1 MSQPFKSDKSAKTE
15 NGALHPAS
23 EQQLETFIDAIWM
36 ERGLSEN
43 TLNAYRADLT
53 GLAKWLST
61 QNHQDLLYASRSQI
75 LEYLTYRVNQGI
87 KSRSTARLLSSIKR
101 FYQYCVREQLIKVD
115 PSDRIDAPKLGRSLP
130 KFLSEAEVEALLDAP
145 DLKDPLGVR
154 DRTMLELLYA
164 TGLRVSELVGLR
176 MEQINLRQGVVRVQ
190 GKGNKERLVPLGEE
204 AQSWLETYLQDAR
217 HQITPAAASDY
228 VFTTRRKSAMTRQAF
243 WYLIKRYAN
252 KVGIKKHLTPHTLR
266 HCFATHLLNH
276 GADLRVVQMLL
287 GHSDLS
293 TTQIYTHVAR
303 ERLRSL
309 HAAHHPRG

>member
-1 MSQPFKSDKSAKTE
+1 MSQPSSAE
-15 NGALHPAS
+15 DAVLHPAS
-23 EQQLETFIDAIWM
+23 EQQLETFLDAIWM

-43 TLNAYRADLT
+43 TLNAYRADLS
-53 GLAKWLST
+53 GLAKWFYAQYQL
-61 QNHQDLLYASRSQI
+61 DLLQVSRSQI
-75 LEYLTYRVNQGI
+75 LEYLTCRVNQGI

-101 FYQYCVREQLIKVD
+101 FYQYYVREQLIKTD

-130 KFLSEAEVEALLDAP
+130 KYLSEAEVEALLDSP

-164 TGLRVSELVGLR
+164 TGLRVSELVALKID
-176 MEQINLRQGVVRVQ
+176 QINLRQGVVRVQ

-204 AQSWLETYLQDAR
+204 AQSWLEQYLSDAR

-228 VFTTRRKSAMTRQAF
+228 VFTTRRQSAMTRQAF
-243 WYLIKRYAN
+243 WYLVKRYAN
-252 KVGIKKHLTPHTLR
+252 KVGIKKHITPHTLR

>member
-1 MSQPFKSDKSAKTE
+1 MNQPPSSEEVAMH
-15 NGALHPAS
+15 AAS

-43 TLNAYRADLT
+43 TLNAYRTDLS
-53 GLAKWLST
+53 GLAKWLYS
-61 QNHQDLLYASRSQI
+61 QYQQDLLHASRSQI
-75 LEYLTYRVNQGI
+75 LDYLSDRVTQGI

-101 FYQYCVREQLIKVD
+101 FYQYCVREQSIKED

-164 TGLRVSELVGLR
+164 TGLRVSELVALK
-176 MEQINLRQGVVRVQ
+176 MDQINLRQGVVRVQ

-204 AQSWLETYLQDAR
+204 ALSWLEDYLKDAR

-228 VFTTRRKSAMTRQAF
+228 VFTTRRQSAMTRQAF

>member
-1 MSQPFKSDKSAKTE
+1 MSQSSRQRTD
-15 NGALHPAS
+15 GALHPAS
-23 EQQLETFIDAIWM
+23 ERQLETFIDAIWM

-43 TLNAYRADLT
+43 TLNAYRTDLA
-53 GLAKWLST
+53 GLAKWLYA
-61 QNHQDLLYASRSQI
+61 QFQQDVLHATRSQI
-75 LEYLTYRVNQGI
+75 LEYLTYRVGQGT

-101 FYQYCVREQLIKVD
+101 YYQFCVREQLIKLD
-115 PSDRIDAPKLGRSLP
+115 PSDRIDAPKLGRTLP
-130 KFLSEAEVEALLDAP
+130 KFLSEVEVEALLDAP
-145 DLKDPLGVR
+145 DLKDPLGIR

-164 TGLRVSELVGLR
+164 TGLRVSELVNLT
-176 MEQINLRQGVVRVQ
+176 MDQINLRQGVVRVQ

-204 AQSWLETYLQDAR
+204 AMSWLEQYLKEAR
-217 HQITPAAASDY
+217 HQITPPGASDY
-228 VFTTRRKSAMTRQAF
+228 VFTTRRHSAMTRQAF
-243 WYLIKRYAN
+243 WYLVKRYAK

-309 HAAHHPRG
+309 HAEHHPRG